1 MKKNHS
7 EIRSN
12 LSRILVCLLLITFLG
27 STARAG
33 SRLVPTSPLYEHA
46 SEDDQF
52 LLKRLIVGGDDWRR
66 TQFYYLVQPSF
77 EDEFALSADTA
88 GTLHYAKFDHNRYMS
103 SQQHTASVTT
113 CDLHVPDSIMNTL
126 YRLVESSVQASSYLF
141 EQLGFDGT
149 YYTFGTASIAAYC
162 WSPEGGKC
170 LELVRFWDK
179 CCDAVQAQCLDSLRA
194 LMPQCRNLT
203 ISFRKDFP
211 ADFFDIERRDDFVL
225 SKGHN
230 TTLCSKY
237 TVIKWPDT
245 TEDSLSVSHALSDA
259 FKEKQGDEFI
269 EFSRFLYC
277 EHLVDTYISLETDGS
292 NHIDFNALRQ
302 EFLDDPEAFVKKY
315 DAGRALS
322 SADSVNHK
330 SIKHILLYVLGACC
344 LMILIFILGKRLRSR
359 SQRS

>member
-12 LSRILVCLLLITFLG
+12 LTRILVCLLLIAFLG

-33 SRLVPTSPLYEHA
+33 SRLVPKSSSLYEDA
-46 SEDDQF
+46 SEHDQF
-52 LLKRLIVGGDDWRR
+52 LLKNLLVGGDDWRG
-66 TQFYYLVQPSF
+66 TQFYYLAEPSF
-77 EDEFALSADTA
+77 EDEYALSADTA
-88 GTLHYAKFDHNRYMS
+88 GMLHYTKFDHNRYMS
-103 SQQHTASVTT
+103 SQQHTTSMTT
-113 CDLHVPDSIMNTL
+113 CDLHVPDSIMNAL
-126 YRLVESSVQASSYLF
+126 YRLVESSIQASSFLF
-141 EQLGFDGT
+141 EQLGLDGT
-149 YYTFGTASIAAYC
+149 YYTFSTASIAAYC
-162 WSPEGGKC
+162 WSPEDGKC

-211 ADFFDIERRDDFVL
+211 ADIFDIERRDDFVL
-225 SKGHN
+225 SNGHN

-245 TEDSLSVSHALSDA
+245 TEDSLSLSHALSDA
-259 FKEKQGDEFI
+259 FKAKQGDEFI

-277 EHLVDTYISLETDGS
+277 EHLVDTYIVLEIDGN

-302 EFLDDPEAFVKKY
+302 EFLNDPEAFVKKY
-315 DAGRALS
+315 DARRDYNGT
-322 SADSVNHK
+322 DTVNHK
-330 SIKHILLYVLGACC
+330 SSKHILLFSLVACC
-344 LMILIFILGKRLRSR
+344 LLILIYILGKHLRTHI
-359 SQRS
+359 QR

>member
-7 EIRSN
+7 EIRSH

-52 LLKRLIVGGDDWRR
+52 LLKRLVVGGDDWRR

-88 GTLHYAKFDHNRYMS
+88 GTLHYAKFDHNRFMS

-113 CDLHVPDSIMNTL
+113 CDLHVPDSIMNAL
-126 YRLVESSVQASSYLF
+126 YRLVESSVQASSFLF

-149 YYTFGTASIAAYC
+149 IYTFGTASIAAYC

-277 EHLVDTYISLETDGS
+277 EHLVDTYIVLEIDGT

-302 EFLDDPEAFVKKY
+302 EFLNAPEAFVSKY
-315 DAGRALS
+315 DACRDYS
-322 SADSVNHK
+322 SADTVNHK
-330 SIKHILLYVLGACC
+330 SNKHILLYLLGACC
-344 LMILIFILGKRLRSR
+344 LLILIYILGKHLRPHIR
-359 SQRS
+359 R